1 MQPNAL
7 FEVVTVAKVI
17 KHVSDGKLK
26 LSRIS
31 QLRAIVYKSKYDPI
45 FIGYYVIGNRELFAL
60 IFLIINPRASTF
72 LWTFAW
78 SCLEF

>member
-7 FEVVTVAKVI
+7 FEVVTVAEVV

-45 FIGYYVIGNRELFAL
+45 FYRLLCNRQ
-60 IFLIINPRASTF
+60 
-72 LWTFAW
+72 
-78 SCLEF
+78 